1 MSKQGQD
8 KIAQMVTDE
17 IVAAMKAGTVPWQ
30 QSWSLAGFL
39 PTSMS
44 TGKPYRGV
52 NPWLLTIKASANGY
66 KSPHWGTYDKIAELS
81 GMVKNARG
89 RWESPDGTPRGVRAG
104 EKSTVVVFHKRIV
117 VKDDTADD
125 GKRAIFMLRY
135 YRVFNACQ
143 ADGLPERYFPQPDKR
158 TDAERNAAADAL
170 IAEYLD
176 NGGPGM
182 SKAVGNSPAY
192 APSLDEIFLPTD
204 AQFKTADG
212 RYATTFHECVHSTG
226 HKSRLNRE
234 FVNNFDHWGSERYAK
249 EELVAQLGAAM
260 LCAVTGVKVPVDNSA
275 AYLKSWMSK
284 LEDDPKLIIQASG
297 QAWKAVDHIQG
308 VTYDTDTD

>member
-52 NPWLLTIKASANGY
+52 NPWLLMVKASAKGY
-66 KSPHWGTYDKIAELS
+66 ASPYWGTYDKIAELA
-81 GMVKNARG
+81 GMVKQGN
-89 RWESPDGTPRGVRAG
+89 RWVSPDGTPRGVRAG
-104 EKSTVVVFHKRIV
+104 EKSTIVVFHKRILV
-117 VKDDTADD
+117 NDDTAED

-135 YRVFNACQ
+135 YRVFNAEQ
-143 ADGLPERYFPQPDKR
+143 ADGLPERYFPKPDER
-158 TDAERNAAADAL
+158 TDVERHAAADAL

-176 NGGPGM
+176 NGGPGI
-182 SKAVGNSPAY
+182 SKAVGNSPCY

-204 AQFKTADG
+204 AQFKNVDG
-212 RYATTFHECVHSTG
+212 RYATTFHELTHSTG
-226 HKSRLNRE
+226 HKSRLHRDGID
-234 FVNNFDHWGSERYAK
+234 NFDHFGSERYAK

-260 LCAVTGVKVPVDNSA
+260 LCAVTGVPVPVDNSA
-275 AYLKSWMSK
+275 AYLKSWMQA

-308 VTYDTDTD
+308 VTYDNDAD